1 MLKENLYFLL
11 LFSFITIIFF
21 SVKAEEKEPYLVKT
35 KDFHVND
42 FSLKEI
48 SLGITAVIYNP
59 YNVKV
64 KIDEI
69 LIDVFIGDKKL
80 GTILEAADEV
90 KIQKESAFDLPL
102 KINVKTGPTVAKF
115 FTEGSKMVLIGQK
128 IKVDYKGYVKVKALG
143 FIPIKVKINQSAYFT
158 LKDVLKSSD
167 NPKPKDTAGAKNSIT
182 KTN

>member
-1 MLKENLYFLL
+1 MKYFLV
-11 LFSFITIIFF
+11 LFSFLMMAFS
-21 SVKAEEKEPYLVKT
+21 SVKAEDKEPYLVKT

-64 KIDEI
+64 KVDEI

-80 GTILEAADEV
+80 GTIMEAADEV

-102 KINVKTGPTVAKF
+102 EINVKTGPTVTKF
-115 FTEGSKMVLIGQK
+115 FTEGSKMVLMGQK

-143 FIPIKVKINQSAYFT
+143 FIPIKVKIDQSAYFT
-158 LKDVLKSSD
+158 LKDILKASSD
-167 NPKPKDTAGAKNSIT
+167 KPKPSDTTKQKTPPAKT
-182 KTN
+182 K